1 MAVLGILVAYAL
13 PAYQDATLRARE
25 AVLKEDL
32 QRMRDSLEQYL
43 TDKGVYPEVLDDL
56 VRDGYL
62 RSLPVDPLTGSEDT
76 WETEIAPWMMTDLGQ
91 PAGIWNVFSGAD
103 GEGLNGVPYKDLVD
117 PASRPDYPVIDVG
130 TDPFIKEER
139 YVMRQKRAKVKGW
152 QPDIKWAVENAL
164 ARRDRGLIMG
174 AKRTFDLAELSKGF
188 QSWKERAKKI
198 KADRAAKIEKVYEEH
213 KSKG

>member
-1 MAVLGILVAYAL
+1 MNEPPTLSGRCCCRQRGASGFSLLELIVVMAVLGILVAYAL

-76 WETEIAPWMMTDLGQ
+76 WGTEIAPWMMTDLGQ

-103 GEGLNGVPYKDLVD
+103 GEGLNGVPYK
-117 PASRPDYPVIDVG
+117 
-130 TDPFIKEER
+130 E
-139 YVMRQKRAKVKGW
+139 W
-152 QPDIKWAVENAL
+152 
-164 ARRDRGLIMG
+164 
-174 AKRTFDLAELSKGF
+174 
-188 QSWKERAKKI
+188 
-198 KADRAAKIEKVYEEH
+198 
-213 KSKG
+213 